1 MGGTAAEREC
11 GRQLGARDLQHF
23 KAHTPSPGE
32 AGPITVCGELEG
44 TFGEGSKPANGRMP
58 CSEKG
63 HGSEC

>member
-1 MGGTAAEREC
+1 MALLQRENVAGSLGQGTPNILE
-11 GRQLGARDLQHF
+11 
-23 KAHTPSPGE
+23 HTHPSPGE